1 MLRIGSVH
9 VTVLQF
15 FMPKIFTNVSNSSR
29 RHTETI
35 TKEAEVQKINKPF
48 KPFKLKPFTD
58 NWMPFE
64 HECSITVGTV
74 VPYLWNARL
83 KGHGTTVFKGFL
95 FLA

>member
-1 MLRIGSVH
+1 
-9 VTVLQF
+9 
-15 FMPKIFTNVSNSSR
+15 MPKIFTNVSNSSR

-35 TKEAEVQKINKPF
+35 TKEAEVQKIDKPFKPLKPF
-48 KPFKLKPFTD
+48 KPFKLLKPFTD

-64 HECSITVGTV
+64 HECSITVVTV

-83 KGHGTTVFKGFL
+83 KGYGTTVFKGFL